1 MARFVYID
9 ETGSARGSL
18 KQHRYL
24 QIVGVIVDEGHV
36 RGLGQSLKQAA
47 MDHLGWFPAKFE
59 FHGNQLWHG
68 NGEWKNKTPA
78 ELLTAYETVI
88 GLIDK
93 HSISIAHSTIDR
105 QTLHEKYAGGYDA
118 SAYRL
123 GLQFL
128 LEKIDTLSGLKVV
141 VADESK
147 EQEVEAKDMVAQ
159 LQEWGS
165 GEVPGRQVESV
176 IDSMHF
182 VESHESAGVQ
192 MADMVAYLLHR
203 ARLTTTE
210 HHPDALASR
219 SRMLEIINFNTP
231 TYRMTWP

>member
-1 MARFVYID
+1 MVQFIYID

-18 KQHRYL
+18 KRHRYL
-24 QIVGVIVDEGHV
+24 QIVGAIVDEDNV
-36 RGLGQSLKQAA
+36 RGLRDSLKQSA
-47 MDHLGWFPAKFE
+47 MDHLGWIPAKFE
-59 FHGNQLWHG
+59 FHGNQLWNG

-78 ELLTAYETVI
+78 ELLAAYESVI
-88 GLIDK
+88 GLINK
-93 HSISIAHSTIDR
+93 HRILIAHSTIDR
-105 QTLHEKYAGGYDA
+105 QRLHVNYAGNHDA

-128 LEKIDTLSGLKVV
+128 LEKIETLPGLKVV

-159 LQEWGS
+159 LQTWGG
-165 GEVPGRQVESV
+165 GEVPGRQLDSV

-182 VESHESAGVQ
+182 VQSHESPGVQ

-210 HHPDALASR
+210 HHPYVLASR
-219 SRMLEIINFNTP
+219 QRMLDVISYNTP